1 MDILAK
7 RLRDIREDRDLS
19 QKEIATLLNT
29 SQGYYSKYELGKR
42 EMPLHHL
49 KTICKF
55 YNISPEYFLGFT
67 KEPKPLPKK

>member
-49 KTICKF
+49 KTLCKF
-55 YNISPEYFLGFT
+55 YNITADYFLGFT
-67 KEPKPLPKK
+67 KDPKPLPKK

>member
-7 RLRDIREDRDLS
+7 RLRDIREDKDLS

-49 KTICKF
+49 KTLCKF
-55 YNISPEYFLGFT
+55 YNISPEFFLGFT
-67 KEPKPLPKK
+67 KEPNPLPKK

>member
-7 RLRDIREDRDLS
+7 RLRDIREDKDLS
-19 QKEIATLLNT
+19 QKDIALLLNT

-49 KTICKF
+49 KTLCKF
-55 YNISPEYFLGFT
+55 YNISADYFLGFT
-67 KEPKPLPKK
+67 KDPTPIKK

>member
-49 KTICKF
+49 KTLCKF
-55 YNISPEYFLGFT
+55 YNITPEYFLGFT

>member
-49 KTICKF
+49 KTLCKF

-67 KEPKPLPKK
+67 NTPNKLSRK

>member
-49 KTICKF
+49 KTLCKF
-55 YNISPEYFLGFT
+55 YNITADYFLGFT
-67 KEPKPLPKK
+67 KEPKPLSKK